1 MTIVTEWARNIKETH
16 FEDIDPRMI
25 EGAKLRVIDV
35 IGCTI
40 SGVNGDGCSMI
51 LDLIKEWGGKQE
63 STILVHGI
71 KTPAHYAAMVNSIMA
86 RSYDFEPSGP
96 ATIDGRRAM
105 SHISGTMVPVAFA
118 VAETA
123 ESSGKELLTALIL
136 GEDVASRL
144 VAASVPQLEPWDP
157 IGIVNKFGAAAT
169 TGRLLGLNEQQQI
182 NAFGIVINQAAGSF
196 QTIIDKSHSF
206 KLYQGLAAQDGIF
219 SAKLAKK
226 GWTGLTD
233 PLFSKYGYFALY
245 CQSSEP
251 DILTKELGK
260 FGFDKPHKVY
270 PGCGRTQSAVHCAWD
285 LIQKHDLKA
294 EDIAEVIVNVTTE
307 NRDSPVGQPFH
318 IGGSPQASALFSIQY
333 GVASALVRKD
343 IRLEYYAEEYIRDQ
357 SIMDFTKKIKLVDVI
372 PPEKDLTAEL
382 KVIMK
387 DGKEYFSAPA
397 KKQLSTMNEIKKKF
411 MTNVAFSKTITARN
425 ANAALNMLEN
435 LEEINDINQMVK
447 LLVARRS

>member
-1 MTIVTEWARNIKETH
+1 MTVVAEWARNIKETH
-16 FEDIDPRMI
+16 YENIDPRVI

-35 IGCTI
+35 IGCAI
-40 SGVNGDGCSMI
+40 GGVNGDGCSMI
-51 LDLIKEWGGKQE
+51 LDLIKEWGGKPE

-71 KTPAHYAAMVNSIMA
+71 KTTAHCAAMVNSIMA

-96 ATIDGRRAM
+96 ATIDGRPAL

-118 VAETA
+118 VGETA
-123 ESSGKELLTALIL
+123 KASGKELLTALIL

-157 IGIVNKFGAAAT
+157 IGTVNKFGAAAT
-169 TGRLLGLNEQQQI
+169 TGKLLGLNEQQQI

-219 SAKLAKK
+219 SAKLAQK
-226 GWTGLTD
+226 GWSGLID
-233 PLFSKYGYFALY
+233 PLFSKCGYFALY
-245 CQSSEP
+245 CQSSQP

-260 FGFDKPHKVY
+260 FGFDGPHKVY
-270 PGCGRTQSAVHCAWD
+270 PSCGRTLAAVNCAWD
-285 LIQKHDLKA
+285 LVQKYDLKA

-307 NRDSPVGQPFH
+307 NRNSPVGQQFH

-343 IRLEYYAEEYIRDQ
+343 VRLEYYVEDCIRDQ
-357 SIMDFTKKIKLVDVI
+357 SIMDFIKKIKLADVM
-372 PPEKDLTAEL
+372 PPEKDLAAEL
-382 KVIMK
+382 RVIMK
-387 DGKEYFSAPA
+387 DGTEYFSAPA
-397 KKQLSTMNEIKKKF
+397 KRLLSTMSEIKEKF
-411 MTNVAFSKTITARN
+411 MTNVAFSKTITTKK

-435 LEEINDINQMVK
+435 LEEIKDINQVVK